1 MVKNKEEKLKKRS
14 STEKESI
21 AALAEKTA
29 NAENGFSTLISQSI
43 EETTKMG
50 LVSHM
55 EELRSTKSVTQLVDA
70 VIKKAYESKASD
82 IHIDPQ
88 PESVIIRFR
97 IDGMLHDIASLNRET
112 HPLIITRIKVLSGL
126 RTDEHFIAQDG
137 RFRLHQKDT
146 DIDVRVSII
155 PTHYGENVVMRLLVG
170 SAQVLGLGQL
180 GFNEKDLKLML
191 RYIKKPYGMILSTG
205 PTGSGKTTTLYSILR
220 LLNARAVSI
229 VTIEDPIEYA
239 IAGVSQIQAN
249 PQTNLTFSAGLR
261 SIVRQDPNIIMV
273 GEIRDQETAGIAVNA
288 AMTGHLL
295 LSTLHTNDAATTLP
309 RLTDMGIEPFLIA
322 STVNIIIGQRL
333 LRKLCVKCRVKYTL
347 NQDER
352 TALVNSIPTELLKS
366 QKTFWRADGC
376 GDCNDSGYEGRI
388 GIYEILEVSDPI
400 RKLIMKNANADEIRE
415 AARAQGMTTML
426 EDGFSKAVAGIT
438 SIAELLRVIHD

>member
-1 MVKNKEEKLKKRS
+1 MAKNKEEKLKKRS

-180 GFNEKDLKLML
+180 GFNEKDLKLYFVGDCMNL
-191 RYIKKPYGMILSTG
+191 QINDGANNEAASASISPQICYSDYINIDKGSPLFEVKSSMSVIGSSTNFCVSIIFPSRSNNSRFIFLST
-205 PTGSGKTTTLYSILR
+205 
-220 LLNARAVSI
+220 
-229 VTIEDPIEYA
+229 
-239 IAGVSQIQAN
+239 
-249 PQTNLTFSAGLR
+249 TN
-261 SIVRQDPNIIMV
+261 IM
-273 GEIRDQETAGIAVNA
+273 
-288 AMTGHLL
+288 
-295 LSTLHTNDAATTLP
+295 
-309 RLTDMGIEPFLIA
+309 
-322 STVNIIIGQRL
+322 
-333 LRKLCVKCRVKYTL
+333 
-347 NQDER
+347 
-352 TALVNSIPTELLKS
+352 
-366 QKTFWRADGC
+366 
-376 GDCNDSGYEGRI
+376 
-388 GIYEILEVSDPI
+388 
-400 RKLIMKNANADEIRE
+400 
-415 AARAQGMTTML
+415 
-426 EDGFSKAVAGIT
+426 
-438 SIAELLRVIHD
+438 